1 MKKTILALAG
11 LFAILLALTYL
22 LIPSE
27 LSINEKTLI
36 DSPPDALFRKLQ
48 DRDNWKNWWPD
59 SSSGLRWK
67 ENEYTIEKI
76 LVNRFELRT
85 TLATAQVE
93 SLIALNMADSNR
105 AEVNW
110 STHLKTDLN
119 PITRI
124 RQYLLFKECRSSFQ
138 ELLQKMSA
146 HYNQIENVYGFPI
159 RIEQVPFR
167 FATAWKR
174 STSQKPTVADI
185 YTMVDS
191 IRTYIQRTGGRVA
204 GDPMVYTT
212 LLDPLS
218 YEIQVAIP
226 TETKLPE
233 SGPFTS
239 KWFLKGGLIVVADVN
254 GGPATIEE
262 AMHQVD
268 LFVSDQRRGRVAI
281 PFQGL
286 SSDRR
291 VTTDTALWRTRI
303 YFPII

>member
-11 LFAILLALTYL
+11 LFAILLSLTYF

-27 LSINEKTLI
+27 LSISEKTLI
-36 DSPPDALFRKLQ
+36 DSPPDALFRKLRQ
-48 DRDNWKNWWPD
+48 RDNWKSWWPD
-59 SSSGLRWK
+59 SSPGLRWK
-67 ENEYTIEKI
+67 ENEYTIEKV

-85 TLATAQVE
+85 TLDKAQVE
-93 SLIALNMADSNR
+93 SLISLNMADSNR

-124 RQYLLFKECRSSFQ
+124 RQYLLFKECRSSFR
-138 ELLQKMSA
+138 ELLLKMST
-146 HYNQIENVYGFPI
+146 HFNQLENVYGFPI

-174 STSQKPTVADI
+174 TIAQKPTITDI

-191 IRTYIQRTGGRVA
+191 IRAYIQRTGGRIV
-204 GDPMVYTT
+204 GDPMVYSTP
-212 LLDPLS
+212 LDPFG

-233 SGPFTS
+233 SGFFTS

-254 GGPATIEE
+254 GGPASIDE
-262 AMHQVD
+262 AMRQVD

-291 VTTDTALWRTRI
+291 VTTDTTLWRTRI